1 MTTRARAREQILQ
14 LCEGGADARTLRLEV
29 LAVLRRVI
37 GFDAYVWLVT
47 DPETSVGSAPLA
59 DVPCLPELPRLI
71 RLKYLTSV
79 NRWTSMITPVAS
91 LHQATGGELARS
103 LIWRDLLC
111 RYQVGDIATSVYR
124 DRFGCWA
131 FLDLWRMQNDSPF
144 TAAELEFPHGIA
156 GPLTT
161 ALRHSQAAAFAVARA
176 GEQPST
182 GPVVVLLSPALE
194 VRAQTP
200 QTQRYLRLLV
210 PPDTAAQPPVPAG
223 AYNVGAQLL
232 AREAGVDGNPPLAR
246 VHLGSGH
253 WLTLSADR
261 LGGAQPVS
269 ERDIAVSIETTASGG
284 RLSLFT
290 RACGL
295 SSRESELLGH
305 VAAGAATRD
314 IAQLM
319 FVSEHTVQDHL
330 KSIFTKTD
338 TRTRRALGKDG
349 SDAVRVLDPPLGQAQ
364 GSVTVPD
371 ARNRGRGQ
379 PDVLGG
385 RPEAG
390 SRSSSGPWPGR
401 PHARIPRGIPA
412 RGGRPTPN
420 PPAGR
425 TSGSLPGP

>member
-1 MTTRARAREQILQ
+1 MVAGTTTRARAREQILQ
-14 LCEGGADARTLRLEV
+14 LCEGDADARTLRLEV

-71 RLKYLTSV
+71 RLKYLTAI

-91 LHQATGGELARS
+91 LHQATGGDLARS

-131 FLDLWRMQNDSPF
+131 FLDLWRMQKDSPF
-144 TAAELEFPHGIA
+144 APAELEFLHGVA
-156 GPLTT
+156 GPLTA
-161 ALRHSQAAAFAVARA
+161 ALRHSQAAAFAVAPA
-176 GEQPST
+176 GVQPSI
-182 GPVVVLLSPALE
+182 GPVVLLLSPALE

-210 PPDTAAQPPVPAG
+210 PPDTAAQAPVPAG

-232 AREAGVDGNPPLAR
+232 AREAGVDGNPPVAR
-246 VHLGSGH
+246 VHLGSGQ
-253 WLTLSADR
+253 WLTLRADR
-261 LGGAQPVS
+261 LDSAQPVP

-338 TRTRRALGKDG
+338 TRTRRALL
-349 SDAVRVLDPPLGQAQ
+349 ARVL
-364 GSVTVPD
+364 
-371 ARNRGRGQ
+371 
-379 PDVLGG
+379 
-385 RPEAG
+385 
-390 SRSSSGPWPGR
+390 
-401 PHARIPRGIPA
+401 
-412 RGGRPTPN
+412 
-420 PPAGR
+420 R
-425 TSGSLPGP
+425 T